1 MSDTA
6 EYLTESDPDD
16 GTDLPPLPHSPS
28 LPEGIANSRPDAGAP
43 RLQDNRSAPVDE
55 PFNIIETDE
64 HFTPVDG
71 QPQRPEPRL
80 NETEDGPRSYVD
92 RQNAATQDEQA
103 RQQRW
108 TKKTPAERRAAAREG
123 RDRTLQELQALRR
136 QNEELVAWREQI
148 EPQLAGI
155 QPRLNEI
162 DQARVQDQIAQL
174 DRGIQEQTARAAA
187 ARRQISEAMISQD
200 GEALNNALEQRDD
213 AVMQTQ
219 RLTVQ
224 RNMAATGDPLGRPNQ
239 GQAPR
244 QGDPRAQ
251 QQPQPQPQ
259 AQRVPLS
266 ARAQAM
272 ADDFISRHDWLRRA
286 DPGDQDWGVERDIVQ
301 RLDNEVARQYDPAG
315 LEYWE
320 VLEHRMRQYMPH
332 RFNDPAPVERE
343 RPSNGNGAPQR
354 RVAPPPERRGPMV
367 AGSAGGAP
375 QRSGNDV
382 YLSPG
387 RKEAL
392 IQSGALNRDGR
403 TVEDPAKFRRTL
415 KQFQDFDRA
424 NGTVRQ

>member
-1 MSDTA
+1 MSGTA

-16 GTDLPPLPHSPS
+16 GLDLPPLPPS
-28 LPEGIANSRPDAGAP
+28 LPEGIANSRLTPDVP
-43 RLQDNRSAPVDE
+43 RLQDSRQPAPDQ
-55 PFNIIETDE
+55 PFNIIETDDNLV
-64 HFTPVDG
+64 PIDG
-71 QPQRPEPRL
+71 QQQAPRPEPNL
-80 NETEDGPRSYVD
+80 DEIESGPRSYVERQTAEQDDRD
-92 RQNAATQDEQA
+92 RQH
-103 RQQRW
+103 RRY
-108 TKKTPAERRAAAREG
+108 KTPAERRAAARAG
-123 RDRTLQELQALRR
+123 RDHTLSEIRRLEQANQELL
-136 QNEELVAWREQI
+136 AWKEQV

-155 QPRLNEI
+155 QPRLNEL
-162 DQARVQDQIAQL
+162 DQQRVADQIAQL

-239 GQAPR
+239 GQVPR

-251 QQPQPQPQ
+251 QQPQPPPQ
-259 AQRVPLS
+259 QQQRVPLS

-272 ADDFISRHDWLRRA
+272 ADDFMSRHDWLIRT
-286 DPGDQDWGVERDIVQ
+286 DPGDQDRGIERDIVQ
-301 RLDNEVARQYDPAG
+301 RLDNEVARHYDPAG

-332 RFNDPAPVERE
+332 RFNDPAPVER
-343 RPSNGNGAPQR
+343 PSNGNGATQR
-354 RVAPPPERRGPMV
+354 RAAPPPERRGPMV
-367 AGSAGGAP
+367 AGAAGGAP

-392 IQSGALNRDGR
+392 IQSGALSRDGK

-415 KQFQDFDRA
+415 AKFQEYDRT
-424 NGTVRQ
+424 NGTARQ